1 GSGMGNSATQ
11 EGILGRAEANWC
23 IKSAPHCV
31 AKGLRTEFLREAQYL
46 SLELS
51 IVSPNLVSDRFY
63 PAGRARAHEILDNGR
78 PIGVSPVD
86 PKSWRMS

>member
-1 GSGMGNSATQ
+1 PQPGGSGMGNSATQ

-46 SLELS
+46 SQGNAEE
-51 IVSPNLVSDRFY
+51 V
-63 PAGRARAHEILDNGR
+63 EC
-78 PIGVSPVD
+78 
-86 PKSWRMS
+86 